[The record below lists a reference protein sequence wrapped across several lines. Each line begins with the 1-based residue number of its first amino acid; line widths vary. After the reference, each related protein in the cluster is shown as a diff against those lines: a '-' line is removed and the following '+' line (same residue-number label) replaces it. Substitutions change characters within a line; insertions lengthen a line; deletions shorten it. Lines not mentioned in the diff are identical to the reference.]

1 VNCSN
6 YLNVHYQSLKFCVLN
21 ARSVRNKT
29 ADILDYICEC
39 KLDVVG
45 ITESWLSS
53 DDAAVRTELCP
64 DGYKFLDHPRD
75 GLRGGGTG
83 LIYRDSLCVKKLDAG
98 IKRSFEFSEWSVTTS
113 SHKLRIVVLYRPP
126 YSSEHNVP
134 MSVFFNEFSNYLE
147 SLLLSKEPLLIS
159 GDFNIHIDDAADAD
173 SFKFQDL
180 LESVGLRQHVT
191 QATHTHGHTLD
202 LIITRCSDQ
211 IIMNQPYVDRFIS
224 DHASVI
230 CDLLPAKPV
239 MSIKRVSYRKLKC
252 VNMTSLNQDL
262 AATALCATCR
272 GEPTNLLP
280 DDVDALAR
288 DYNETLSSLTNCHA
302 PLKTKSVRTRAS
314 APWYNGEIDAA
325 KRLRRKAERIWRKSK
340 LLSDFNQ
347 FKVKRNR
354 VTYLMNEARRTFYTN
369 FIKENS
375 DNQGKLFRAVNK
387 LLVVKDELCFPNY
400 HNNTALATDI
410 GEFFVRKI
418 SRIRS
423 DIDAM
428 VVDSSASDLVPDDR
442 VVNKDIALNSFRCLT
457 ENEVQ
462 DLIQAS
468 AKKSCALDPMP
479 TSLVIR
485 LTPLRPV
492 ITHIINSSLLTGH
505 FPDKWKEALVK
516 PLIKKKGLDALFT
529 NLRPISNLQYISKLT
544 ERAVYD
550 QTYHHMMT
558 HELFPLLQSA
568 YRKGHSTET
577 ALLRVQNDILMNM
590 DRQQVTLLVLLDLSA
605 AFDTVDH
612 RILLHRMETSF
623 GITGTVLEWFRS
635 YLTNRSQR
643 VVFGEGQSKSF
654 QLPYGVPQG
663 SCLGPLLFTVYS
675 SKLFDIIK
683 KYLPTVHAF
692 ADDTQLYLSF
702 QPNSRT
708 SEAEAIEAMELCIK
722 ALRVW
727 MITDKMKLNDDKTE
741 FMLLGTH
748 QQLSKVCIEKLFVG
762 DVTVTP
768 VSVSRNL
775 GVWFDS
781 HMSYVT
787 HINKTCKAAFFHLH
801 NIRRI
806 RKFLSNEAAQTLV
819 HAYVMGKL
827 DYCNSLLFG
836 LPDKQIKKLQR
847 VQNAAARL
855 ISYTPRFGHITP
867 VLRTLHWLP
876 IRFRIEFKMLVIIFK
891 SIHGLS
897 PVYISDLIST
907 KLQSKYCLRS
917 NNELLLAPKVTKTK
931 KTLGDR
937 AFTAAA
943 PKLFNELPREIRT
956 VTNLNHFKTLIKT
969 FLFRKAY
976 DIV

>member
-1 VNCSN
+1 MRHSYRPFRPTTSRDAEHSSRLSSRNTNNLITVNCSN
-6 YLNVHYQSLKFCVLN
+6 YLNAHYQSLKFCVLN

-45 ITESWLSS
+45 ITKSWLSS

-64 DGYKFLDHPRD
+64 DGYKFLDHPRNV
-75 GLRGGGTG
+75 LRSGGTG
-83 LIYRDSLCVKKLDAG
+83 
-98 IKRSFEFSEWSVTTS
+98 
-113 SHKLRIVVLYRPP
+113 
-126 YSSEHNVP
+126 
-134 MSVFFNEFSNYLE
+134 
-147 SLLLSKEPLLIS
+147 
-159 GDFNIHIDDAADAD
+159 
-173 SFKFQDL
+173 
-180 LESVGLRQHVT
+180 QHVT
-191 QATHTHGHTLD
+191 QVTHIHGHTLD
-202 LIITRCSDQ
+202 LIITRYSDQ
-211 IIMNQPYVDRFIS
+211 IIMNQPYVDRFVS

-262 AATALCATCR
+262 TATALCTTCR

-280 DDVDALAR
+280 EDVDALAC

-302 PLKTKSVRTRAS
+302 PLKTKSVRARAS

-325 KRLRRKAERIWRKSK
+325 KQHRRKAERIWRKSK
-340 LLSDFNQ
+340 LVSDFNQ

-354 VTYLMNEARRTFYTN
+354 VTYLMIEARRTFYTN

-375 DNQGKLFRAVNK
+375 DDQRKLFRAINK
-387 LLVVKDELCFPNY
+387 LLVAKDDLCFLNY

-410 GEFFVRKI
+410 GEFVVRKT
-418 SRIRS
+418 SRIQS

-428 VVDSSASDLVPDDR
+428 VVDSSVSDLVPNDR
-442 VVNKDIALNSFRCLT
+442 AVNKKIALNSFGCLM

-468 AKKSCALDPMP
+468 AKKSCALDAIP
-479 TSLVIR
+479 TSLVIH

-505 FPDKWKEALVK
+505 FPDKWEEALVK
-516 PLIKKKGLDALFT
+516 SVIKKKGLDALFT
-529 NLRPISNLQYISKLT
+529 NLRPTSNLQYISKLT

-550 QTYHHMMT
+550 QIYHHMMT
-558 HELFPLLQSA
+558 HKLFPLLQSA

-577 ALLRVQNDILMNM
+577 ALLREQNDILMNM
-590 DRQQVTLLVLLDLSA
+590 DRQQVTLLVLFDLSV

-612 RILLHRMETSF
+612 RILLHRMVTSF
-623 GITGTVLEWFRS
+623 GITGTALEWFKL

-643 VVFGEGQSKSF
+643 VVFGKGQSKSF
-654 QLPYGVPQG
+654 QPPYGVPQG

-675 SKLFDIIK
+675 SKLFDVIK
-683 KYLPTVHAF
+683 KYLPTVHVF

-722 ALRVW
+722 ALWTW
-727 MITDKMKLNDDKTE
+727 MITDKMKLNDKTE

-762 DVTVTP
+762 DITVTP

-806 RKFLSNEAAQTLV
+806 RKFLSNESAQTCV

-827 DYCNSLLFG
+827 DYCNSVLFG
-836 LPDKQIKKLQR
+836 LPVKQIKKL
-847 VQNAAARL
+847 
-855 ISYTPRFGHITP
+855 
-867 VLRTLHWLP
+867 
-876 IRFRIEFKMLVIIFK
+876 
-891 SIHGLS
+891 
-897 PVYISDLIST
+897 
-907 KLQSKYCLRS
+907 
-917 NNELLLAPKVTKTK
+917 
-931 KTLGDR
+931 
-937 AFTAAA
+937 
-943 PKLFNELPREIRT
+943 
-956 VTNLNHFKTLIKT
+956 
-969 FLFRKAY
+969 
-976 DIV
+976 

>member
-1 VNCSN
+1 
-6 YLNVHYQSLKFCVLN
+6 
-21 ARSVRNKT
+21 
-29 ADILDYICEC
+29 
-39 KLDVVG
+39 
-45 ITESWLSS
+45 
-53 DDAAVRTELCP
+53 
-64 DGYKFLDHPRD
+64 
-75 GLRGGGTG
+75 
-83 LIYRDSLCVKKLDAG
+83 
-98 IKRSFEFSEWSVTTS
+98 
-113 SHKLRIVVLYRPP
+113 
-126 YSSEHNVP
+126 
-134 MSVFFNEFSNYLE
+134 
-147 SLLLSKEPLLIS
+147 
-159 GDFNIHIDDAADAD
+159 
-173 SFKFQDL
+173 
-180 LESVGLRQHVT
+180 
-191 QATHTHGHTLD
+191 
-202 LIITRCSDQ
+202 
-211 IIMNQPYVDRFIS
+211 MNQPYVDRFIS

-262 AATALCATCR
+262 AATALCPTCR
-272 GEPTNLLP
+272 GEQTNLLP
-280 DDVDALAR
+280 DDVDALTR
-288 DYNETLSSLTNCHA
+288 DYNETLSSRTNCHA
-302 PLKTKSVRTRAS
+302 PLKTKSVRARAS
-314 APWYNGEIDAA
+314 APWYNGEINAA
-325 KRLRRKAERIWRKSK
+325 KRLRRKAERIWRKRK

-347 FKVKRNR
+347 FKVTRNR

-369 FIKENS
+369 FIKKNS
-375 DNQGKLFRAVNK
+375 HNQEKLFRAVNK
-387 LLVVKDELCFPNY
+387 LL
-400 HNNTALATDI
+400 
-410 GEFFVRKI
+410 I

-428 VVDSSASDLVPDDR
+428 VVDSSVSDLVPDDR

-516 PLIKKKGLDALFT
+516 PLIKKKGPDALFT

-558 HELFPLLQSA
+558 HELFLLLQSA
-568 YRKGHSTET
+568 FRKGHSTET
-577 ALLRVQNDILMNM
+577 ALLRVQNDILMNI

-605 AFDTVDH
+605 AFDTVD
-612 RILLHRMETSF
+612 RGILLHRMETSL
-623 GITGTVLEWFRS
+623 GITGTVLDRFIS

-654 QLPYGVPQG
+654 QLPYSVPQG

-683 KYLPTVHAF
+683 KYLPTVQAF

-722 ALRVW
+722 ALRAW

-741 FMLLGTH
+741 FMLLGNH
-748 QQLSKVCIEKLFVG
+748 QLLSKVCIEKLFVG

-775 GVWFDS
+775 G
-781 HMSYVT
+781 
-787 HINKTCKAAFFHLH
+787 
-801 NIRRI
+801 
-806 RKFLSNEAAQTLV
+806 
-819 HAYVMGKL
+819 
-827 DYCNSLLFG
+827 
-836 LPDKQIKKLQR
+836 
-847 VQNAAARL
+847 
-855 ISYTPRFGHITP
+855 
-867 VLRTLHWLP
+867 
-876 IRFRIEFKMLVIIFK
+876 
-891 SIHGLS
+891 
-897 PVYISDLIST
+897 
-907 KLQSKYCLRS
+907 
-917 NNELLLAPKVTKTK
+917 
-931 KTLGDR
+931 
-937 AFTAAA
+937 
-943 PKLFNELPREIRT
+943 
-956 VTNLNHFKTLIKT
+956 
-969 FLFRKAY
+969 
-976 DIV
+976 